1 MRKGPLTLEQLQKAK
16 GLVRSS
22 REWAAADTQAMSFS
36 RSSGSGPLI
45 PLWRGCSEPCPRP
58 ESASRPDVA
67 CSERISVEG
76 FVSSAAQENGLCE
89 SRFQERKEKV
99 TITT

>member
-1 MRKGPLTLEQLQKAK
+1 MGRRGHTSDVLLTLE
-16 GLVRSS
+16 
-22 REWAAADTQAMSFS
+22 RE
-36 RSSGSGPLI
+36 RPLI